1 MPMTALLLHL
11 HSILKRTVLTY
22 TEAQQIDTENVND
35 KAVHTADMRL
45 RIIANKHLPFAVHE
59 LMRHIQVLDAIEFGV
74 SEISVQYLVQVVAS
88 MANYPQ
94 IWEQCLTQHGRKDRV
109 NDLKAQISQLC
120 EEAHDHY
127 MVLSGFMNP
136 A

>member
-1 MPMTALLLHL
+1 MTALLLHL

-22 TEAQQIDTENVND
+22 TEAQQIDTEDIND
-35 KAVHTADMRL
+35 KAVHTADMQLRL
-45 RIIANKHLPFAVHE
+45 IANKHLPFAVHE
-59 LMRHIQVLDAIEFGV
+59 LMQQIKVVDTIEFGV

-88 MANYPQ
+88 MSNYQQ
-94 IWEQCLTQHGRKDRV
+94 IWEQCLMLNGRKHSV
-109 NDLKAQISQLC
+109 SDLTARISQLC

>member
-1 MPMTALLLHL
+1 MTALLLHL

>member
-1 MPMTALLLHL
+1 MTALLLQL

-22 TEAQQIDTENVND
+22 TEAQQIDTEDVND
-35 KAVHTADMRL
+35 KAVHTADMQL

-59 LMRHIQVLDAIEFGV
+59 LMQHIQVLDAIEFGV

-94 IWEQCLTQHGRKDRV
+94 IWEQCLNHYGRKHSV
-109 NDLKAQISQLC
+109 NGLTAQIDQLC